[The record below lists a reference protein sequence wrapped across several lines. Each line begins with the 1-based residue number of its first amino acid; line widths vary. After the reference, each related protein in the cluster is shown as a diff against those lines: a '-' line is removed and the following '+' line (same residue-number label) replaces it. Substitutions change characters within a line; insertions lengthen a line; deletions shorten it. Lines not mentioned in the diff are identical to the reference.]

1 MIRQCGGWLCGVSM
15 VAAAVALPAAAF
27 ADSAAVQ
34 NKKPSIKLKANP
46 AIGMPPFRVVVT
58 AELTGGSNDF
68 EDFYC
73 ASVEWDWGDGTT
85 SEVKADCDPYEPGK
99 SEIKRRYTQEH
110 TYQSSGI
117 GGRSQVLVE
126 RHLRHLRQPAG
137 CADADPVRPEAKE
150 QDRRRGADNH
160 TSPPGPERWRCEL
173 IDVSTWHVS
182 PEVRLA

>member
-1 MIRQCGGWLCGVSM
+1 MTRRCGGWLCGFSM
-15 VAAAVALPAAAF
+15 AAAAVAFPAAAF

-68 EDFYC
+68 EEFYC

-99 SEIKRRYTQEH
+99 SEIKRRFVQEH
-110 TYQSSGI
+110 IYQSTGM
-117 GGRSQVLVE
+117 GRSQYSSSDTSDISGSQQGVQMRIRFVLKQKNKTVG
-126 RHLRHLRQPAG
+126 AG
-137 CADADPVRPEAKE
+137 QTTIQVRPGIR
-150 QDRRRGADNH
+150 DGGLN
-160 TSPPGPERWRCEL
+160 
-173 IDVSTWHVS
+173 
-182 PEVRLA
+182 

>member
-1 MIRQCGGWLCGVSM
+1 MTRQCGGWLCGVSM

-85 SEVKADCDPYEPGK
+85 SEVKADCDPSRAG
-99 SEIKRRYTQEH
+99 QERDQAPLRAG
-110 TYQSSGI
+110 T
-117 GGRSQVLVE
+117 
-126 RHLRHLRQPAG
+126 HLSV
-137 CADADPVRPEAKE
+137 VR
-150 QDRRRGADNH
+150 DRRQVAVLRRATPP
-160 TSPPGPERWRCEL
+160 TSPAASRACRCG
-173 IDVSTWHVS
+173 SGS
-182 PEVRLA
+182 S